1 MELSVRRGP
10 ELVGRAGTRAGPDA
24 PRSDRAAAAGATPLL
39 RVWEMDRL
47 LLHEEA
53 DAGRVRR
60 LADALRRDRVLHNPP
75 IVVPLA
81 PSARGGAAQS
91 ARRESHESGG
101 DGRAV
106 VLDGANRV
114 TALRALGIPHIVVQ
128 LVSYDD
134 PNVRLSVWR
143 HYAAEAVPGALR
155 AAAADLGS
163 AVPVDDEAGAA
174 SQIAA
179 GDGIA
184 AIIDARGGILL
195 RRAGDTAAAGDV
207 LCRLAGLYRDGR
219 AVHRIDAGT
228 LDELRAAYGV
238 GALVLF
244 RRFEKSEILDLAV
257 EGGRLPAGITRHV
270 IPGRALRLNTPLAW
284 LADRIDVA
292 VKQAAFDAQLRQRW
306 QAHGVRYY
314 AEPTFLFDE

>member
-1 MELSVRRGP
+1 LGLSIRRPRDPGP
-10 ELVGRAGTRAGPDA
+10 ELAGRAGPRAGRPAA
-24 PRSDRAAAAGATPLL
+24 PMPLL
-39 RVWEMDRL
+39 RVWETDRL

-60 LADALRRDRVLHNPP
+60 LADALRRDGVLRNPP
-75 IVVPLA
+75 IVAPLV
-81 PSARGGAAQS
+81 
-91 ARRESHESGG
+91 SHDGG
-101 DGRAV
+101 DAV

-114 TALRALGIPHIVVQ
+114 TAIRALGLPHVVVQ

-134 PNVRLSVWR
+134 PGVRLSVWR
-143 HYAAEAVPGALR
+143 HYAAEAVPGTLR
-155 AAAADLGS
+155 AAAAGLGS

-174 SQIAA
+174 SRIAA

-184 AIIDARGGILL
+184 AIIDARGGVLL
-195 RRAGDTAAAGDV
+195 RRAGGTVAAAGA
-207 LCRLAGLYRDGR
+207 LCRLAALYRDGR

-228 LDELRAAYGV
+228 LDELRAAYGA

-257 EGGRLPAGITRHV
+257 AGGRLPAGITRHV
-270 IPGRALRLNTPLAW
+270 IPGRALRVNTPLAW
-284 LADRIDVA
+284 LEDKIDPA
-292 VKQAAFDAQLRQRW
+292 VKQAALDAHLRQRR

>member
-10 ELVGRAGTRAGPDA
+10 ERVTPAGTRAGQDASGPDHPA
-24 PRSDRAAAAGATPLL
+24 SAAAVPVL
-39 RVWEMDRL
+39 RVWATDSL

-53 DAGRVRR
+53 DAVRVRR
-60 LADALRRDRVLHNPP
+60 LAGALRRDGVLRNPP
-75 IVVPLA
+75 VVAPLV
-81 PSARGGAAQS
+81 SRDRGDA
-91 ARRESHESGG
+91 
-101 DGRAV
+101 GRAV

-114 TALRALGIPHIVVQ
+114 TALRALGLPHVVVQ

-134 PNVRLSVWR
+134 PAVRLSVWR
-143 HYAAEAVPGALR
+143 HYAVEAVPGALR

-163 AVPVDDEAGAA
+163 AVPADGEAGAA

-184 AIIDARGGILL
+184 AIIDARGAIVL
-195 RRAGDTAAAGDV
+195 RRAGGAVAAADA
-207 LCRLAGLYRDGR
+207 LCRLAALYRDGR
-219 AVHRIDAGT
+219 TVHRIDAGT
-228 LDELRAAYGV
+228 LNELRAAYGA

-244 RRFEKSEILDLAV
+244 RRFEKSDILHLAV
-257 EGGRLPAGITRHV
+257 QGGRLPAGITRHV

-284 LADRIDVA
+284 LAEGTDA
-292 VKQAAFDAQLRQRW
+292 AAKQAVLDAQLRQRW
-306 QAHGVRYY
+306 QAHGVRHY